1 MINDI
6 MNFLN
11 IEDKDI
17 IITKILTDGNIKE
30 VHLEKSL
37 KAEY

>member
-1 MINDI
+1 MNNDI

-17 IITKILTDGNIKE
+17 IITKVLINENGPMSRFRTN
-30 VHLEKSL
+30 
-37 KAEY
+37 